1 FLEEMMEKGMYAGY
15 GNDMLQIGAIKI
27 FIDGAF
33 GGSTALLSEPYADN
47 GLNYGNAMQHDTEL
61 YEMVRHIRSHQMPI
75 AAHAIGD
82 KALESIL
89 HILNQFPDVAH
100 RDRLIHT
107 SLVRPELI
115 QQLSHP
121 QRIADIQPRFVISDY

>member
-1 FLEEMMEKGMYAGY
+1 SMYHELLNQENKGLRCNLLIDYMFLEEMMEKGMYAGY

-89 HILNQFPDVAH
+89 HI
-100 RDRLIHT
+100 
-107 SLVRPELI
+107 
-115 QQLSHP
+115 
-121 QRIADIQPRFVISDY
+121 